1 MPTVPFRSLPD
12 DARLWVFAAT
22 DPVTGERA
30 DRLLAA
36 VDEWLSEWK
45 AHGEPLTCAR
55 EWREDRFL
63 VIGVDQSTAGASG
76 CSIDAL
82 FHLLQD
88 LQSTLGTSM
97 LGGGR
102 VLYRARDGQVKSAT
116 RGEFTARAATGDVD
130 LDTTVFDTS
139 VTTASAYRSE
149 FEGRVADSWHQDL
162 LPRVNSR
169 ESA

>member
-1 MPTVPFRSLPD
+1 MPTVPFHALPD
-12 DARLWVFAAT
+12 NARLWVFAAS

-30 DRLLAA
+30 DRLLTA

-55 EWREDRFL
+55 DWREDRFL

-82 FHLLQD
+82 FHVLQD
-88 LQSTLGTSM
+88 LQGALGTAL

-102 VLYRARDGQVKSAT
+102 VFYRDREGHVVTAD
-116 RGEFTARAATGDVD
+116 RGAFAARAAAGE
-130 LDTTVFDTS
+130 LDADTLVFDTS
-139 VTTASAYRSE
+139 VTTAQAYRTAFTRRAGE
-149 FEGRVADSWHQDL
+149 SWHRDL
-162 LPRVNSR
+162 LPTAAR
-169 ESA
+169 A

>member
-12 DARLWVFAAT
+12 DARLWVFAAS
-22 DPVTGERA
+22 DRVTGDRA

-55 EWREDRFL
+55 DWREDRFL

-82 FHLLQD
+82 FHVLQD
-88 LQSTLGTSM
+88 LQGTLGTSL

-102 VLYRARDGQVKSAT
+102 VFYRNRDGQVEVT
-116 RGEFTARAATGDVD
+116 DRGGFAARAAEGQVD
-130 LDTTVFDTS
+130 TDTMVFDTS
-139 VTTASAYRSE
+139 VTSARAYRAAFTRRAGE
-149 FEGRVADSWHQDL
+149 AWHREL
-162 LPRVNSR
+162 LAT
-169 ESA
+169 SAKAR